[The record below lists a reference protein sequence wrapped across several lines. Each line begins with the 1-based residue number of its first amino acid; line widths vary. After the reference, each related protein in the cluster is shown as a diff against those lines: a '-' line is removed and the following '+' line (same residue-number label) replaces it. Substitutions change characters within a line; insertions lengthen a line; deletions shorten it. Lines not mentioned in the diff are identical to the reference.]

1 MPDYLEDFDE
11 VGGSKFEDRNYLNQF
26 PGTHELTITKFEL
39 SQTGRA
45 AVAEFKGRDGKEY
58 TQIFKLDTDEE
69 WKRERSIKE
78 LRQLAGAARNVHP
91 ATIKR
96 ATLFEGV
103 IGLDVKAVVAENKNG
118 FFTVKFESA

>member
-1 MPDYLEDFDE
+1 
-11 VGGSKFEDRNYLNQF
+11 
-26 PGTHELTITKFEL
+26 
-39 SQTGRA
+39 
-45 AVAEFKGRDGKEY
+45 
-58 TQIFKLDTDEE
+58 
-69 WKRERSIKE
+69 
-78 LRQLAGAARNVHP
+78 VHP